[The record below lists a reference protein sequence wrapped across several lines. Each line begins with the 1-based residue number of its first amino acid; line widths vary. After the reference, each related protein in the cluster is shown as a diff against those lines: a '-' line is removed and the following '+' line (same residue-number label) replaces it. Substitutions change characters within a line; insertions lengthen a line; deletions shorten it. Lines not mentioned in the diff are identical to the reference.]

1 MQEGADLCG
10 CGLAAALLVSFS
22 LGEPLN
28 SGWECD
34 FCASEALG
42 SIPVQSHTSEHSADV
57 TVSPSWFHVNPFL
70 LGCPSAQGGHC
81 IPCNA
86 PQPCWSWDVQAS
98 SEMCCLF
105 FQIFHKTFS
114 YFSGESKT
122 SLDWKGLL
130 QIICFHPPG
139 LPVCAPAVSVGSK
152 RDPAP
157 FLVPRIHPPSA
168 FWCDPA
174 TSLCLLVQWGQ

>member
-1 MQEGADLCG
+1 MISVPQRHWAASLCR
-10 CGLAAALLVSFS
+10 VT
-22 LGEPLN
+22 PLN
-28 SGWECD
+28 TQLMLQSAPAGSMLTLSCWAAPVHRED
-34 FCASEALG
+34 TASPAM
-42 SIPVQSHTSEHSADV
+42 PHSLA
-57 TVSPSWFHVNPFL
+57 
-70 LGCPSAQGGHC
+70 GAG
-81 IPCNA
+81 
-86 PQPCWSWDVQAS
+86 DVQAS

-152 RDPAP
+152 GDPAP
-157 FLVPRIHPPSA
+157 FLVPRIHPPGA

-174 TSLCLLVQWGQ
+174 TSLCLLVQCGQ